1 MRLISKFL
9 LVTFFIAILSGCAL
23 LKGTPNAPIDV
34 KIVAENIEKNLNNI
48 NDTYVDEA
56 TKQETKI
63 IITKGT
69 RDSRINSAFIL
80 IDLRYQEFVN
90 NSGLQHRA
98 KTLASEFT
106 QLSLNLAG
114 TAVGGAGLK
123 TLLAALSAGI
133 SGTNLAFEKTFIY
146 ESTVPALIMQMN
158 ADRSVLRNQIL
169 KRMQQNISDYP
180 WEAAV
185 LDLIEYYNA
194 GTLQNAISSIK
205 KNAGST
211 QKIMD
216 EELKEIKKI
225 RQIPTDVDITT
236 TEELTRIILNKFN
249 DIKNEEDLKTII
261 NTLDPL
267 SQKLS
272 HFPSCS
278 KLSSESSSE
287 KNQLKRAI
295 LRCIGDTGSGTK
307 SHSEELAEIRS
318 ALKEVG
324 LISN

>member
-9 LVTFFIAILSGCAL
+9 LVTCLTIMSTGCAL
-23 LKGTPNAPIDV
+23 LKGTPDAPIDV
-34 KIVAENIEKNLNNI
+34 KKVSDNIQKKLEDL
-48 NDTYVDEA
+48 DTSVNSSTERN
-56 TKQETKI
+56 K
-63 IITKGT
+63 
-69 RDSRINSAFIL
+69 RINLSFTL

-98 KTLASEFT
+98 KTMASEFT

-158 ADRSVLRNQIL
+158 ADRSILRNQIL
-169 KRMQQNISDYP
+169 KRMEQDISDYP
-180 WEAAV
+180 WEAAIH
-185 LDLIEYYNA
+185 DLIEFFNA

-216 EELKEIKKI
+216 EELIEIKKI
-225 RQIPTDVDITT
+225 KQIPTDQDIAT

-249 DIKNEEDLKTII
+249 DINNEDLIQITS
-261 NTLDPL
+261 TLGPL

-278 KLSSESSSE
+278 KLSSESASE

-307 SHSEELAEIRS
+307 SHSEELAEIKS
-318 ALKEVG
+318 AFKEVG
-324 LISN
+324 LVTD